1 MFNERARFRLH
12 HPPGPPVGLVEA
24 PTGDPRPDIAR
35 RAIMAFARSPG
46 SVDAGPVWDDLLAN
60 RQRDLAG
67 WLARGDAEPLA
78 QDLSA
83 LGRSEA
89 AQGFFG
95 GAGQHRRCASDPAYA
110 ELLAAWTHDKLVSLA
125 EAVGAVRLELPEN
138 GPWGDT
144 LRLSPADLFARIEA
158 KLGCDLTPPTHVGA
172 YLGIDAGG
180 RVLQMRVLEAIYA
193 AWRLKQIA
201 DAQGFTRICEI
212 GAGAGLTAYYA
223 ALLGLTDYVI
233 VDLPTMNAVQAY
245 MLAGSRIGNLVS
257 LDGEG
262 GTGAIRILPHT
273 AFAALERGSIDILY
287 NQDSLPEIDRDAA
300 RAYLTDARQLGIP
313 LLLSINQEAH
323 LPTATGRQL
332 SVPELVDT
340 VGGYRRLQRHRHW
353 LRQGY
358 VEELYRL
365 VMEIRDGRSI

>member
-12 HPPGPPVGLVEA
+12 HPLGPIPRLVEA
-24 PTGDPRPDIAR
+24 PTGDARPDIAQ
-35 RAIMAFARSPG
+35 RAIMAFAHSPAW
-46 SVDAGPVWDDLLAN
+46 VDAGPVWDDLLAN
-60 RQRDLAG
+60 RQRDLVG
-67 WLARGDAEPLA
+67 WLARGEAEPLA
-78 QDLSA
+78 QDLAA

-95 GAGQHRRCASDPAYA
+95 GAGQHRRCAGDPAYA

-180 RVLQMRVLEAIYA
+180 RVLQMRVIEAIYA

-201 DAQGFTRICEI
+201 DAHGFTRICEI

-223 ALLGLTDYVI
+223 ALFGLTDYVI

-257 LDGEG
+257 LNAEP
-262 GTGAIRILPHT
+262 GAGATIRILPHT
-273 AFAALERGSIDILY
+273 AFAALEPGSVDILY

-300 RAYLTDARQLGIP
+300 RAYLTHARKHGIP

-323 LPTATGRQL
+323 LPTATGHQM
-332 SVPELVDT
+332 SVPELVDE
-340 VGGYRRLQRHRHW
+340 VGGYRLLQRHRHW

-358 VEELYRL
+358 VEELYA
-365 VMEIRDGRSI
+365 VGK